1 MSDKFTVILFSN
13 QKNTVDAIS
22 KALVSTPFT
31 IAGIAESFINTRT
44 LLSQYAPEFLIVN
57 LAGDC
62 KEANSL
68 LPRFKTISPRTRIL
82 VIQDQCNSNAV
93 FDAIRAGAD
102 VFIPEGLGL
111 EGLPRI
117 LTTLLADEIYMPP
130 FVARSLLER
139 SRQEDL
145 SPAQFP
151 FVLTDKEQAVLQAFS
166 EGACMSTVAED
177 LNLAEEMVKA
187 HANNI
192 LQKIHFVDIA
202 RKRYEEIMSGL
213 SGYHSSFE
221 SS

>member
-13 QKNTVDAIS
+13 QKNTVDAVS
-22 KALVSTPFT
+22 KSLAGTSFT
-31 IAGIAESFINTRT
+31 LAGITASFINTRT

-57 LAGDC
+57 LAGDRD
-62 KEANSL
+62 EANAL

-82 VIQDQCNSNAV
+82 VIQEPCNSNAV
-93 FDAIRAGAD
+93 FDVIRAGAD
-102 VFIPEGLGL
+102 VFIPEGQELDK
-111 EGLPRI
+111 LPKI
-117 LTTLLADEIYMPP
+117 LTTLLAEEIYLPP

-139 SRQEDL
+139 SLQEDD
-145 SPAQFP
+145 SPSRFP
-151 FVLTDKEQAVLQAFS
+151 YVLTEKEQAVLQAFS
-166 EGACMSTVAED
+166 DGASMSEAAANLD
-177 LNLAEEMVKA
+177 LSVELVKA